1 LIPSGP
7 MSRHSAIELE
17 LRRARLTKDSRTKDG
32 SAMRQARFLPPRR
45 TGLSRIAALLGL
57 VLTGWGC
64 QQPPTYFYY
73 GYGAP
78 PCVPVVPAPAA
89 RKAGEPA
96 TEVIEGG
103 MTTIDAPGRTTT
115 VIGSEAPPRVVVS
128 EPEAPPRGSWRRSSN
143 PDQTIATSVD
153 GGVRTTGSSDPT
165 VTQ

>member
-1 LIPSGP
+1 
-7 MSRHSAIELE
+7 
-17 LRRARLTKDSRTKDG
+17 
-32 SAMRQARFLPPRR
+32 MRQARFLPPRR
-45 TGLSRIAALLGL
+45 RRLSSIAALLGL

-64 QQPPTYFYY
+64 QQPPTYMYW

-89 RKAGEPA
+89 RPNGKAAEPA

-128 EPEAPPRGSWRRSSN
+128 EPDDRPRGSWRRSSD
-143 PDQTIATSVD
+143 PDQNVATSID
-153 GGVRTTGSSDPT
+153 GGVRTTSSDDSAAA
-165 VTQ
+165 Q